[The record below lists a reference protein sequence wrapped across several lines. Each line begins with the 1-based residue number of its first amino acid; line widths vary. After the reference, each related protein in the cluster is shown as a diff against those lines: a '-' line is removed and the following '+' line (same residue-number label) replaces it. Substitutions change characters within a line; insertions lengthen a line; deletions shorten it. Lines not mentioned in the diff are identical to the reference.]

1 MNNKFSLNPFYS
13 ACKQRWDTLERSE
26 AFLLTCYKTVT
37 LCYSWYIRVNPV
49 TPQSGQHQHF
59 MVKQSVFFFIVSL
72 LPWGGQGL
80 GISGIS
86 FNTYNWL
93 PAIPHMWNNI
103 DRISA
108 NTNQRCLCS
117 YRHVCANPWTNK
129 SQILLMS
136 SVIFWL
142 KWTIALY
149 CYVYKCLY
157 VFAACLKIIFHLF

>member
-1 MNNKFSLNPFYS
+1 MMLEVFSKPTSLLLSFFLISFNHHVHGVNVVLNTLCVLYFLKIPFGLLHNKMNNKFSLNPFYS

-86 FNTYNWL
+86 FNTYNLL

-108 NTNQRCLCS
+108 NTIK
-117 YRHVCANPWTNK
+117 VK
-129 SQILLMS
+129 
-136 SVIFWL
+136 V
-142 KWTIALY
+142 KD
-149 CYVYKCLY
+149 
-157 VFAACLKIIFHLF
+157 

>member
-1 MNNKFSLNPFYS
+1 MRHTGEEWSVLT
-13 ACKQRWDTLERSE
+13 D
-26 AFLLTCYKTVT
+26 LLQDRNVT

-86 FNTYNWL
+86 FNTYNLL
-93 PAIPHMWNNI
+93 PAIPNMWNNI

-142 KWTIALY
+142 KQIIALY

-157 VFAACLKIIFHLF
+157 IFAAYFSRVLANQSEESQLELIYIYIFH